1 MHVALLVARVLL
13 VSVFSV
19 AGVTKLADRVGSK
32 QALVDFGVP
41 ASLAAPLGV
50 LLPLAELGVAVA
62 LIPTSTAWWGAVGAL
77 VLLLVFVVGI
87 SANLARGRKPE
98 CHCFG
103 QLHSEP
109 AGWKTLVRNGLLAA
123 VAGFVVWR
131 GYGGVGPSA
140 VGWLA
145 GLSTAQLLGLGVS
158 VALVGMMAA
167 QWWFLLGLL
176 RQNGRLAMRLD
187 VLEDR
192 LPEEP
197 PARVPLG
204 DTAPD
209 FELQNLQGQ
218 KLTLDAL
225 RAPGKP
231 VLLLFSDPNCG
242 PCKAMF
248 SDVGRWQE
256 KHAQKLTVAVV
267 SRGEP
272 EENAISASEHG
283 LRNVL
288 LEEGWEVSDAYGVD
302 GTPSAVLVRPDGTIG
317 GPVLEGV
324 DAVRD
329 FLAPRVEEPAQLR

>member
-13 VSVFSV
+13 VLVFSV
-19 AGVTKLADRVGSK
+19 AGVTKLADRAGSK

-41 ASLAAPLGV
+41 ASLAVPLGV
-50 LLPLAELGVAVA
+50 LLPLAELAVAVA
-62 LIPTSTAWWGAVGAL
+62 LIPASTAWWGAVGAL
-77 VLLLVFVVGI
+77 VLLLLFVVGI
-87 SANLARGRKPE
+87 GVNLARGRKPE

-109 AGWKTLVRNGLLAA
+109 AGWKTLVRNGILAA
-123 VAGFVVWR
+123 VAGFVVWW
-131 GYGGVGPSA
+131 GYGGAGPSA

-158 VALVGMMAA
+158 VVVLGMVAA

-176 RQNGRLAMRLD
+176 KQNGRLSMRLEA
-187 VLEDR
+187 LEDR

-197 PARVPLG
+197 PAGLPLG

-209 FELQNLQGQ
+209 FELPNLQGQ

-242 PCKAMF
+242 PCTAMF
-248 SDVGRWQE
+248 ADVGRWQQE
-256 KHAQKLTVAVV
+256 YAEKLTVALV

-272 EENAISASEHG
+272 EEHAISTSEHG
-283 LRNVL
+283 LTNVL
-288 LEEGWEVSDAYGVD
+288 LQEDWEISDAYGVD
-302 GTPSAVLVRPDGTIG
+302 STPSAVLVQPDGTIAS
-317 GPVLEGV
+317 PVLEGV

-329 FLAPRVEEPAQLR
+329 FLATRVEEPAQLR